1 MFLSL
6 GFFED
11 MECQL
16 TQVAES
22 DDSESEDKLAQ
33 YFFEA
38 VKKETRP
45 KPVIDG
51 SNWYVCRFNSINVN
65 Y

>member
-16 TQVAES
+16 TQVVES

-33 YFFEA
+33 YFFDA
-38 VKKETRP
+38 FKKETRP
-45 KPVIDG
+45 KPAADG
-51 SNWYVCRFNSINVN
+51 SNWYV
-65 Y
+65 